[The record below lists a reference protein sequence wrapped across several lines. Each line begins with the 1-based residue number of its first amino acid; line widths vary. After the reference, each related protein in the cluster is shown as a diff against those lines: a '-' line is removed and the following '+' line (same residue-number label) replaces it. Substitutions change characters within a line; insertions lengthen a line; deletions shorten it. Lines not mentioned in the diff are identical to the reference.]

1 MPLLHGRSVGQFD
14 TEPARYPLQAQSGSC
29 RRTCVTLH
37 RPASRRSPKGV
48 GPESFSAPER
58 VDRAGDLV
66 QPGVQPGLGLAVSLS
81 GRRDSN
87 PRRPAWEA
95 GILPLN
101 YARVREG
108 RGTIN
113 RDIQNC
119 LGRIGLNLLRPV
131 NLTFARSISNIGF
144 EVRAVRR
151 SCLAKPPGVLNPL
164 ALGGQLSQRL
174 CRCSRSQEPSTAVDV
189 EGITDIDDLTT
200 TVRDMD
206 DKRR

>member
-113 RDIQNC
+113 RDIPNC

-151 SCLAKPPGVLNPL
+151 SCLAKPPGILNPL
-164 ALGGQLSQRL
+164 ALVTIRKRGVTPVK
-174 CRCSRSQEPSTAVDV
+174 SRT
-189 EGITDIDDLTT
+189 
-200 TVRDMD
+200 
-206 DKRR
+206 